1 MPQTANETV
10 VYSLS
15 DGVAHVEIDRAEK
28 LNSLTREVFEDLVE
42 AGLAIRES
50 TEVKAV
56 VLSGRG
62 RAFSAGLDFT
72 EMARIA
78 KSGAATRSAAE
89 EEGTGPASEDEEARS
104 AREEEGAASTSEAR
118 DGAAGTAE
126 SGDPR
131 DSGDSGDSLAT
142 VVQVGTRLGSARAL
156 AQKAVH
162 IWSLVEVP
170 VIAAVRGAA
179 LGGGFQ
185 IALGA
190 DMRVAAPDVKLSLME
205 LKWGIIPDMCGTQ
218 LLPRLVGPA
227 QAKKLIVTA
236 DTIGADEA
244 FRIGLV
250 DEVAEDPIVRALELA
265 AQIAGQSRSALV
277 WAKRL
282 VDLSYDSDLSSGL
295 DAEQEALASLLGTEE
310 QQQVVAERLA
320 AMKARAKG

>member
-1 MPQTANETV
+1 MSETTNSTV
-10 VYSLS
+10 VYAIT
-15 DGVAHVEIDRAEK
+15 DAVAHVEIDRADK

-42 AGLAIRES
+42 AGLALNRS
-50 TEVKAV
+50 SEVKAV

-78 KSGAATRSAAE
+78 EAGAATRSSAE
-89 EEGTGPASEDEEARS
+89 ETAERDAGAGEKSSATGAGRS
-104 AREEEGAASTSEAR
+104 GAA
-118 DGAAGTAE
+118 
-126 SGDPR
+126 
-131 DSGDSGDSLAT
+131 DSVAT
-142 VVQVGTRLGSARAL
+142 VVQVGERLGSARAL

-162 IWSLVEVP
+162 IWSLIEVP
-170 VIAAVRGAA
+170 VIAAVQGAA
-179 LGGGFQ
+179 LGGGLQ

-190 DMRVAAPDVKLSLME
+190 DMRVAGRDAKLSLME
-205 LKWGIIPDMCGTQ
+205 LNWGIIPDMCGTQ

-244 FRIGLV
+244 LRIGLV
-250 DEVAEDPIVRALELA
+250 EEIVEDPLARARELA
-265 AQIAGQSRSALV
+265 GQIAGQSRSALV

-282 VDLSYDSDLSSGL
+282 VDLSYDSDFSTGL
-295 DAEQEALASLLGTEE
+295 DAEQEALAALLGTDE
-310 QQQVVAERLA
+310 QKQVVATRLA

>member
-10 VYSLS
+10 VFTIT
-15 DGVAHVEIDRAEK
+15 DGVAHVEIDRADK

-42 AGLAIRES
+42 AGLAIRDS
-50 TEVKAV
+50 TEVKAA

-78 KSGAATRSAAE
+78 KSGAVTRSTTE
-89 EEGTGPASEDEEARS
+89 EEAETGSGAQS
-104 AREEEGAASTSEAR
+104 ADSVAGAVE
-118 DGAAGTAE
+118 
-126 SGDPR
+126 
-131 DSGDSGDSLAT
+131 
-142 VVQVGTRLGSARAL
+142 VGTRLGSARAL

-190 DMRVAAPDVKLSLME
+190 DMRVAAPDAKLSLME

-244 FRIGLV
+244 LRIGLV
-250 DEVAEDPIVRALELA
+250 DEVIDDPVARALELA

-282 VDLSYDSDLSSGL
+282 VDLSYESELSVGL
-295 DAEQEALASLLGTEE
+295 DAEQEALAELLGTEE

>member
-1 MPQTANETV
+1 MPETTDSTI
-10 VYSLS
+10 VYSIT
-15 DGVAHVEIDRAEK
+15 DRVAHVEIDRAEK

-42 AGLAIRES
+42 AGLALKDS

-72 EMARIA
+72 ELARIA
-78 KSGAATRSAAE
+78 EAGTATRPSAEEAAAEKAAEDTPGAGESGAADSVAA
-89 EEGTGPASEDEEARS
+89 AVD
-104 AREEEGAASTSEAR
+104 
-118 DGAAGTAE
+118 
-126 SGDPR
+126 
-131 DSGDSGDSLAT
+131 
-142 VVQVGTRLGSARAL
+142 VGERLGSARAL

-162 IWSLVEVP
+162 VWSLVEVP

-179 LGGGFQ
+179 LGGGLQ

-190 DMRVAAPDVKLSLME
+190 DMRVAGPDAKLSLME
-205 LKWGIIPDMCGTQ
+205 LNWGIIPDMCGTQ

-236 DTIGADEA
+236 DTIGAEEA
-244 FRIGLV
+244 LRIGLV
-250 DEVAEDPIVRALELA
+250 DEIAEDPLARALELA
-265 AQIAGQSRSALV
+265 GQIAGQSRPALV

-282 VDLSYDSDLSSGL
+282 VDLSYDSDLTTGL
-295 DAEQEALASLLGTEE
+295 DAEQEALAELLGTDE
-310 QQQVVAERLA
+310 QKQVVAARLA

>member
-42 AGLAIRES
+42 AGLALRQS

-78 KSGAATRSAAE
+78 KSGTATRSTAE
-89 EEGTGPASEDEEARS
+89 EEGT
-104 AREEEGAASTSEAR
+104 ASTTE
-118 DGAAGTAE
+118 AGTASE
-126 SGDPR
+126 GTDAVVEAQSE
-131 DSGDSGDSLAT
+131 DSLDT

-162 IWSLVEVP
+162 VWSLVEVP

-205 LKWGIIPDMCGTQ
+205 VKWGIIPDMCGTQ

-236 DTIGADEA
+236 DTIGAEEA

-250 DEVAEDPIVRALELA
+250 DEVAEDPIARALELA

-282 VDLSYDSDLSSGL
+282 VDLSYDSDLSTGL
-295 DAEQEALASLLGTEE
+295 DAEQEALAALLGTEE
-310 QQQVVAERLA
+310 QQEVVAERLA
-320 AMKARAKG
+320 AMKARAKR

>member
-89 EEGTGPASEDEEARS
+89 EEGTGP
-104 AREEEGAASTSEAR
+104 
-118 DGAAGTAE
+118 
-126 SGDPR
+126 
-131 DSGDSGDSLAT
+131 AT

-250 DEVAEDPIVRALELA
+250 DEVAEDPVARALELA

>member
-1 MPQTANETV
+1 MPQTTHSTV
-10 VYSLS
+10 VYAISE
-15 DGVAHVEIDRAEK
+15 GVAHVEIDRGEK

-42 AGLAIRES
+42 AGLALKEAP
-50 TEVKAV
+50 EVKAV

-72 EMARIA
+72 ELAWIA
-78 KSGAATRSAAE
+78 EAGAATRSTSE
-89 EEGTGPASEDEEARS
+89 EESDTDSGARS
-104 AREEEGAASTSEAR
+104 GAAVADAVE
-118 DGAAGTAE
+118 
-126 SGDPR
+126 
-131 DSGDSGDSLAT
+131 
-142 VVQVGTRLGSARAL
+142 VGTRLGSARAL

-179 LGGGFQ
+179 LGGGMQ

-190 DMRVAAPDVKLSLME
+190 DMRVAGHDAKLSLME
-205 LKWGIIPDMCGTQ
+205 LRWGIIPDMCGTQ

-236 DTIGADEA
+236 DTIGAEEA
-244 FRIGLV
+244 LRIGLV
-250 DEVAEDPIVRALELA
+250 EEIAEDPVARALDLA
-265 AQIAGQSRSALV
+265 GRIAGGSRSALV

-282 VDLSYDSDLSSGL
+282 VDLSYESELSTGL
-295 DAEQEALASLLGTEE
+295 DAEQEALAQLLGTEE
-310 QQQVVAERLA
+310 QKQVVAERLA

>member
-1 MPQTANETV
+1 MSETTNSTV
-10 VYSLS
+10 VYAIT
-15 DGVAHVEIDRAEK
+15 DGVAHVEIDRADK

-42 AGLAIRES
+42 AGLALKGS
-50 TEVKAV
+50 SEVKAV

-78 KSGAATRSAAE
+78 EAGAATRSSAEEAAE
-89 EEGTGPASEDEEARS
+89 QAA
-104 AREEEGAASTSEAR
+104 GAGES
-118 DGAAGTAE
+118 GAAGSVATAVNIGE
-126 SGDPR
+126 
-131 DSGDSGDSLAT
+131 
-142 VVQVGTRLGSARAL
+142 RLGSARAL

-162 IWSLVEVP
+162 VWSLVEVP

-179 LGGGFQ
+179 LGGGLQ

-190 DMRVAAPDVKLSLME
+190 DMRVAGPDAKLSLME
-205 LKWGIIPDMCGTQ
+205 LNWGIIPDMCGTQ

-236 DTIGADEA
+236 DTIGAEEA
-244 FRIGLV
+244 LRIGLV
-250 DEVAEDPIVRALELA
+250 EEVVEDPLARALELA
-265 AQIAGQSRSALV
+265 RQIAGQSRSALV

-282 VDLSYDSDLSSGL
+282 VDLSYDSDFSTGL
-295 DAEQEALASLLGTEE
+295 DAEQEALAALLGTDE
-310 QQQVVAERLA
+310 QKQIVATRLA